1 MSIKVQNL
9 SLRYLPDLPLVLN
22 GISFDIRSKEKVGIV
37 GRTGSGKSSI
47 VQALLRLY
55 EPEKGSV
62 Y

>member
-37 GRTGSGKSSI
+37 GRTGSGKSLI

-55 EPEKGSV
+55 
-62 Y
+62 